1 MKKMMLLALTAIF
14 AISVSAQTPV
24 KKECCK
30 KDKVEF
36 CQKKCDKKAEKKCD
50 KKCEKKC
57 DKKCTKKGDKK
68 CCKKQACKQE
78 CTKK

>member
-30 KDKVEF
+30 KDKVEC
-36 CQKKCDKKAEKKCD
+36 CQKKCDKKCAKKD
-50 KKCEKKC
+50 A
-57 DKKCTKKGDKK
+57 KK
-68 CCKKQACKQE
+68 CCKKQVCKQE